1 LSTNTPVEKHKA
13 PEVKPP
19 PKHYVRNKDLLPE
32 IIRCKEKGVVSNELG
47 RMLLLI
53 VNNYAKK
60 GNWSNYTYRD
70 DMKGHAMVHLSNAA
84 LKFDPARSNNPF
96 AYYTQVTKNAF
107 IQVLKQERKHRNI
120 RDAKLMSQGL
130 DPSFT
135 FADHWKAE
143 LEAQLQ
149 AKLSSENEKTHLRT
163 PCAAAAKPE
172 PIPIEAFQE
181 LEPKPQPDE
190 DS

>member
-1 LSTNTPVEKHKA
+1 MSTNTPVPETKTIKEKPA
-13 PEVKPP
+13 

-60 GNWSNYTYRD
+60 GNWSNYTYKD

-149 AKLSSENEKTHLRT
+149 GKLSSENEKTHLRT
-163 PCAAAAKPE
+163 PCAPAKPE
-172 PIPIEAFQE
+172 KLPIEAFAE
-181 LEPKPQPDE
+181 LVEKPKPDE
-190 DS
+190 NS

>member
-149 AKLSSENEKTHLRT
+149 GKLSSENEKSHIRT
-163 PCAAAAKPE
+163 PCGAAAKPE